1 MASLAHIL
9 KDKGHEVVGSDVDH
23 YVFTEDS
30 LLKRNIRIY
39 GFGEYDLA
47 DIDLVIAGHNF
58 YPFSSEVQVAL
69 KLGKGV
75 IEYHKFLSTLVNSKY
90 SIAICGSHG
99 KTSSVGLL
107 CEIMKDYN
115 PSFLRGDGVGKWT
128 DSKYFIFEA
137 CEYKE
142 HFLVYKPDEII
153 ILNVDYDHNDYFK
166 NEDDYRQSFI
176 DFSKL
181 AKRKVYALD
190 SCKFI
195 TNKTQYFGENS
206 FKIYDDN
213 SLIYNNKKINNID
226 LKVHTKEFKNNRLGV
241 ILCALNNRVKPSLLN
256 KYIAD
261 FKGVN
266 RRSQEIIIKDDIFI
280 DDYAHHPNQIRVMIE
295 EYRKIY
301 PSKRIIAIFQP
312 DRYSRILQFH
322 KEINI
327 SLSTADDA
335 FVLPFPR
342 FSVND
347 TSVLF
352 DESIIGIEVLESK
365 KLLNKLKDYNN
376 CVFLFLSSKDLS
388 EIRLQLMSF
397 KFDIA

>member
-1 MASLAHIL
+1 M
-9 KDKGHEVVGSDVDH
+9 
-23 YVFTEDS
+23 
-30 LLKRNIRIY
+30 
-39 GFGEYDLA
+39 
-47 DIDLVIAGHNF
+47 
-58 YPFSSEVQVAL
+58 
-69 KLGKGV
+69 
-75 IEYHKFLSTLVNSKY
+75 
-90 SIAICGSHG
+90 
-99 KTSSVGLL
+99 
-107 CEIMKDYN
+107 
-115 PSFLRGDGVGKWT
+115 
-128 DSKYFIFEA
+128 
-137 CEYKE
+137 
-142 HFLVYKPDEII
+142 
-153 ILNVDYDHNDYFK
+153 
-166 NEDDYRQSFI
+166 
-176 DFSKL
+176 
-181 AKRKVYALD
+181 
-190 SCKFI
+190 
-195 TNKTQYFGENS
+195 
-206 FKIYDDN
+206 
-213 SLIYNNKKINNID
+213 
-226 LKVHTKEFKNNRLGV
+226 
-241 ILCALNNRVKPSLLN
+241 CALNNRVKPSLLN

-301 PSKRIIAIFQP
+301 PLKRIIAIFQP

-388 EIRLQLMSF
+388 EIRTQLMSF